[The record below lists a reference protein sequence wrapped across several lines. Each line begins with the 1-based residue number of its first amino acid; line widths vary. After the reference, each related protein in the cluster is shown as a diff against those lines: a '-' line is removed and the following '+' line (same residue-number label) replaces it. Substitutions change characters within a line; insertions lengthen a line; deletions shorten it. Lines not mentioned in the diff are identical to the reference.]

1 MQHLH
6 THIEGI
12 KPLDQMAMGLAAIR
26 QTQLAKPPASMGTL
40 EDIAV
45 QMAGISGKA
54 ENRIERRRVIVLCA
68 DHGVTAEGISM
79 APMYITAA
87 QAVNMTKGGT
97 GMSAMARHFGAEVQ
111 VADVGI
117 ASEYSCPQIL
127 NRRIMRGTHNFAD
140 QPAMTRENAVKAV
153 LTGIGLARQAK
164 DDGMDIIGVG
174 EMGVG
179 NSTAAS
185 AVLAAL
191 TRTPVDLVLGRS
203 REVSGAELSKKEKV
217 IKTALERY
225 HLDPND
231 PIDILAKVGGLDLAA
246 MCGVYL
252 GAAEHRLPV
261 VIDGFASVV
270 AALCAA
276 RLCPTAAKYMFP
288 SHAAEE
294 PGYHV
299 AAEQL
304 GIAPCLNLHMRL
316 GEGTGCLLAFE
327 IIAAACAAM
336 CGMATFEEASI
347 DDSYLDDVREDSRF
361 IYSLEA

>member
-1 MQHLH
+1 MRHLH
-6 THIEGI
+6 THIKRI
-12 KPLDQMAMGLAAIR
+12 QPLDQMAMGLASIR
-26 QTQLAKPPASMGTL
+26 QSQLAKPPASMGVL
-40 EDIAV
+40 EDLAV
-45 QMAGISGKA
+45 QLAGISGKV
-54 ENRIERRRVIVLCA
+54 ENRIQQRRVIVLCA

-79 APMYITAA
+79 APRSVTAA
-87 QAVNMTKGGT
+87 QAVNMTRGGT
-97 GMSAMARHFGAEVQ
+97 GMSALARHFGAEVQ
-111 VADVGI
+111 VVDVGI
-117 ASEYSCPQIL
+117 ASEYSCPEIL
-127 NRRIMRGTHNFAD
+127 NRRIMRGTHNFAV
-140 QPAMTRENAVKAV
+140 QPAMTRENAVEAI
-153 LTGIGLARQAK
+153 LTGIELAELARE
-164 DDGMDIIGVG
+164 DGMDIIGVG
-174 EMGVG
+174 EMGIG
-179 NSTAAS
+179 NSTSAS

-191 TRTPVDLVLGRS
+191 TRTPADLVLGCS
-203 REVSGAELSKKEKV
+203 REVSGAALSKRERT
-217 IKTALERY
+217 IRRALERCR
-225 HLDPND
+225 LDPND

-261 VIDGFASVV
+261 VIDGFVSAV

-276 RLCPTAAKYMFP
+276 RLCPTAVKYMFP

-304 GIAPCLNLHMRL
+304 GIDPCLDLHMRL
-316 GEGTGCLLAFE
+316 GEGTGCVLAFE

-361 IYSLEA
+361 VYSLEA

>member
-1 MQHLH
+1 MQQLH
-6 THIEGI
+6 AHIKKI
-12 KPLDQMAMGLAAIR
+12 RPLDQMAMGLASIR

-40 EDIAV
+40 EHMAV
-45 QMAGISGKA
+45 QMAGISGKI
-54 ENRIERRRVIVLCA
+54 ENRIERRRIIVLCA
-68 DHGVTAEGISM
+68 DHGITEEGVSLASSFVTV
-79 APMYITAA
+79 A
-87 QAVNMTKGGT
+87 QAINMTKGGT
-97 GMSAMARHFGAEVQ
+97 GMSALARYFGTEVQ
-111 VADVGI
+111 VVDVGI
-117 ASEYSCPQIL
+117 ASEYDCPQIL

-140 QPAMTRENAVKAV
+140 QPAMPRENAVKAV
-153 LTGIGLARQAK
+153 LTGIELAKQAK

-179 NSTAAS
+179 NSTSAS

-191 TRTPVDLVLGRS
+191 TRMSAQLVLGCS
-203 REVSGAELSKKEKV
+203 REVNGVALSKREKT
-217 IKTALERY
+217 IQNALERY

-231 PIDILAKVGGLDLAA
+231 PIDVLAKVGGLDMAA

-261 VIDGFASVV
+261 VIDGFVSAV

-276 RLCPTAAKYMFP
+276 RLCPTAVKYMFP

-304 GIAPCLNLHMRL
+304 GVSPYLNLHMRL
-316 GEGTGCLLAFE
+316 GEGSGCTLAFE
-327 IIAAACAAM
+327 IIGAACAAM
-336 CGMATFEEASI
+336 CGMATFEEAAI
-347 DDSYLDDVREDSRF
+347 DDSYLDDVREDNSF
-361 IYSLEA
+361 LYSLDA